1 MWFSNTVASAMG
13 KAIKVFMTHLSYD
26 ILWTTS
32 VQFFM
37 TCQSSSRLTKNK
49 NIKFFPLFTL
59 STVDEN
65 HLKSLILQN
74 FLVHFGKQTV
84 WIWLKMSHLNFC
96 PIKSDLSG
104 NTVGPQKLTKMD
116 HFWHF
121 SLTFVHSKCKRSS
134 LHSQC

>member
-1 MWFSNTVASAMG
+1 MRLFMWFSNTVASAMG

-84 WIWLKMSHLNFC
+84 WKWLKLYLNFC

-104 NTVGPQKLTKMD
+104 NTVWPQASCFQKFAKIG
-116 HFWHF
+116 HFLAF
-121 SLTFVHSKCKRSS
+121 FTNFVAY
-134 LHSQC
+134 

>member
-1 MWFSNTVASAMG
+1 MTKKLIKNTQCANCKRLRHAVMG

-65 HLKSLILQN
+65 HFKVSFYI
-74 FLVHFGKQTV
+74 LVHFGKQTV
-84 WIWLKMSHLNFC
+84 
-96 PIKSDLSG
+96 
-104 NTVGPQKLTKMD
+104 
-116 HFWHF
+116 
-121 SLTFVHSKCKRSS
+121 
-134 LHSQC
+134 